1 LKLAKSLK
9 DFSRP
14 SDEVHVPEN
23 EGPWGKDVTGIEK
36 NTEVFAMRINHNI
49 SSMIGQGAL
58 ASQQNALAKSLEK
71 LSTGMRIN
79 RASDDAAGLSVSESM
94 RSKIRGMGRAKSNA
108 EDGIALLQIAEGAT
122 GEINNILQR
131 MRELSIQSATDTM
144 TTTERSYTDKEFG
157 QLMNEITRISSSASY
172 NGMTLLDGAAG
183 SFGVAGGQSSVLHI
197 GAGSSTTVDRIS
209 ITISAMTLGALG
221 MNSTTT
227 TVSTS
232 AGALASLSM
241 IDMAIKS
248 VNTMRSDMGA
258 YVNRLEFAISNL
270 SNQVYNTQDAESRIR
285 DVDFAQE
292 TTEFTRAQILS
303 QSATSMLAQA
313 NQVPQGVLSLLGH

>member
-1 LKLAKSLK
+1 
-9 DFSRP
+9 
-14 SDEVHVPEN
+14 
-23 EGPWGKDVTGIEK
+23 
-36 NTEVFAMRINHNI
+36 MRINHNI

-58 ASQQNALAKSLEK
+58 QTQQNSLNKSLEK

-79 RASDDAAGLSVSESM
+79 RASDDAAGLSVSESL

-131 MRELSIQSATDTM
+131 MRELSIQSSTDTM

-157 QLMNEITRISSSASY
+157 QLMNEVTRISSSAQY

-183 SFGVAGGQSSVLHI
+183 SFGVSGGSSSVLHI
-197 GAGSSTTVDRIS
+197 GSGSDVTTDQMSV
-209 ITISAMTLGALG
+209 TINSMTLGALG
-221 MNSTTT
+221 MNTTT
-227 TVSTS
+227 TSVSTAS
-232 AGALASLSM
+232 AALSTLSI
-241 IDMAIKS
+241 IDTAIKS

-258 YVNRLEFAISNL
+258 YVNRLDFAISNL
-270 SNQVYNTQDAESRIR
+270 GNQIYNTQDAESRIR

-313 NQVPQGVLSLLGH
+313 NQVPQGVLSLLKG

>member
-1 LKLAKSLK
+1 
-9 DFSRP
+9 
-14 SDEVHVPEN
+14 
-23 EGPWGKDVTGIEK
+23 
-36 NTEVFAMRINHNI
+36 MRINHNI

-58 ASQQNALAKSLEK
+58 EAQHNSLSKSLEK
-71 LSTGMRIN
+71 LSTGLRIN
-79 RASDDAAGLSVSESM
+79 RASDDAAGLSVSESL
-94 RSKIRGMGRAKSNA
+94 RSKIRGLGRAKSNA

-122 GEINNILQR
+122 GEVNNILQR
-131 MRELSIQSATDTM
+131 LRELAIQSSTDTM

-183 SFGVAGGQSSVLHI
+183 SFGVSGGQASVLHI
-197 GAGSSTTVDRIS
+197 GSGSSSSVDRIS
-209 ITISAMTLGALG
+209 ITISSMTLGALG

-227 TVSTS
+227 SVSTS
-232 AGALASLSM
+232 AGALAALST
-241 IDMAIKS
+241 IDLAVRS
-248 VNTMRSDMGA
+248 VNTMRSDIGA

-270 SNQVYNTQDAESRIR
+270 GNQLYNTQDAESRIR

-303 QSATSMLAQA
+303 QSATSMLAQS
-313 NQVPQGVLSLLGH
+313 NQVPQGVLSLLKG

>member
-1 LKLAKSLK
+1 
-9 DFSRP
+9 
-14 SDEVHVPEN
+14 
-23 EGPWGKDVTGIEK
+23 
-36 NTEVFAMRINHNI
+36 MRINHNI

-58 ASQQNALAKSLEK
+58 GTQQASLGKSLEK
-71 LSTGMRIN
+71 LSTGLRIN
-79 RASDDAAGLSVSESM
+79 RASDDAAGLSVSESL

-108 EDGIALLQIAEGAT
+108 EDGIALVQIAEGSA

-131 MRELSIQSATDTM
+131 MRELSIQSSTDTM

-172 NGMTLLDGAAG
+172 NGMTLLDGG
-183 SFGVAGGQSSVLHI
+183 SNSFGVSGGAASVLHI
-197 GAGSSTTVDRIS
+197 GAGSSASTDRLS
-209 ITISAMTLGALG
+209 ITVNAMTLGALG
-221 MNSTTT
+221 LSSTTT
-227 TVSTS
+227 SVSTS
-232 AGALASLSM
+232 SGALSSLSL
-241 IDMAIKS
+241 IDTAIKS

-270 SNQVYNTQDAESRIR
+270 SNQIYNTQDAESRIR
-285 DVDFAQE
+285 DVDFAKE
-292 TTEFTRAQILS
+292 TTEFTRSQILV